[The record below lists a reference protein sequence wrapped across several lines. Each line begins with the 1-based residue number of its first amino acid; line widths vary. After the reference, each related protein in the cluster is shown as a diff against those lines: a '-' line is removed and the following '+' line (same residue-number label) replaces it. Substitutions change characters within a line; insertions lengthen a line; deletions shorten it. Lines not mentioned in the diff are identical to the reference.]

1 MQTPRK
7 PLKMQTLMTKNI
19 LYIGRFQPFHNGHAD
34 AVQQILEK
42 YPEISDTNDCAH
54 LFIGIGSAENNFEE
68 KNPLTAG
75 ERFEIIDAAMQ
86 EMNISRNH
94 YSIIPIRNINHYAL
108 WPHHVQQYLP
118 EISVLA
124 SGSKLVQNLWKT
136 SFPHSEIIEIAQ
148 NKKISG
154 TIIRQ
159 KISEI
164 SGNKKTDEIH
174 TYVLSSVLKKI
185 QKFRLQERLLK
196 MKTEF

>member
-1 MQTPRK
+1 MK
-7 PLKMQTLMTKNI
+7 KNI
-19 LYIGRFQPFHNGHAD
+19 LYIGRFQPFHKGHAD
-34 AVQQILEK
+34 AIQQILQNF
-42 YPEISDTNDCAH
+42 PEISKNSPQDSTH

-75 ERFEIIDAAMQ
+75 ERFEIIESALQ
-86 EMNISRNH
+86 EMNISREH

-124 SGSKLVQNLWKT
+124 SGSKLVQQLWKS
-136 SFPHSEIIEIAQ
+136 SFPDSEILSLNQ

-154 TIIRQ
+154 TLIRQ
-159 KISEI
+159 KIRENSTEI
-164 SGNKKTDEIH
+164 KNTDKFL
-174 TYVLSSVLKKI
+174 LSSVSQKI
-185 QKFRLQERLLK
+185 QKFRLAERLQN

>member
-1 MQTPRK
+1 MQ
-7 PLKMQTLMTKNI
+7 KNI
-19 LYIGRFQPFHNGHAD
+19 LYIGRFQPFHSGHAD

-42 YPEISDTNDCAH
+42 YPEISDTTNDAH

-75 ERFEIIDAAMQ
+75 ERFEIIDTAMQ
-86 EMNISRNH
+86 EMNISRNN

-136 SFPHSEIIEIAQ
+136 SFPNSEIIEISQ

-154 TIIRQ
+154 TLIRQ
-159 KISEI
+159 KILENSL
-164 SGNKKTDEIH
+164 NKKTDETD
-174 TYVLSSVLKKI
+174 TYLLPSVLKKI
-185 QKFRLQERLLK
+185 QKFRLQERLEK